1 MRTILIIDSDATFA
15 AYLSRALSAA
25 GYRTH
30 VAATGREGLAEATQN
45 PPDLVVLTPELA
57 DVNGLNVARRLRVDG
72 RTRGVRVFMVSA
84 HTHPHDIL
92 NGALAGADAY
102 FSRYPGVEAEIV
114 AKVALVL
121 APGSSGLN
129 GSNGL
134 VALVGAAGG
143 VGVSALTLNLGHVLG
158 GQMRVLAADL
168 SGTIDTLGDRLGVEP
183 ATNRG
188 AAGSGGVRSV
198 VVRSNDWAC
207 DVLPGPS
214 EPGVQ
219 GGQPDRELDA
229 LLKVQADYD
238 VVLADAGRGL
248 QGLAASAL
256 VRAGAVVIVLSAD
269 PAQIGPARRLLDY
282 WQGNGV
288 SAERML
294 LVVNHAHGADGLTL
308 PQLERELGL
317 MAWAEIP
324 YGRMLA
330 ANRLKQPLELSYPRD
345 PAAAVIRDL
354 AAGLAQHLGVL
365 AEREARGQEQPATVE
380 RDGARANSLAAKEER
395 RRTIDLS
402 RRNRVGLRMP
412 GR

>member
-15 AYLSRALSAA
+15 AYLSRALTAA
-25 GYRTH
+25 GYRAQ

-57 DVNGLNVARRLRVDG
+57 DVNGLNVARRLRVDA

-84 HTHPHDIL
+84 RTHPHDIL

-114 AKVALVL
+114 AKVALML

-129 GSNGL
+129 GGNGL

-158 GQMRVLAADL
+158 GQMRVLAADV
-168 SGTIDTLGDRLGVEP
+168 SGSIDTLTDRLGIEP
-183 ATNRG
+183 ATNNR
-188 AAGSGGVRSV
+188 SGGARSV
-198 VVRSNDWAC
+198 VVRSNEWAC
-207 DVLPGPS
+207 DVMPGLS
-214 EPGVQ
+214 EPRAT
-219 GGQPDRELDA
+219 GGQPDRDLEA
-229 LLKVQADYD
+229 LLKLQSDYD

-248 QGLAASAL
+248 DGLAASAL
-256 VRAGAVVIVLSAD
+256 VRAGAVVVVLSAD
-269 PAQIGPARRLLDY
+269 PAQVGPARRLLDY
-282 WQGNGV
+282 WQGSGV

-330 ANRLKQPLELSYPRD
+330 ANRLKQPLERSYPRD

-365 AEREARGQEQPATVE
+365 AEREARGQEQPAVVE
-380 RDGARANSLAAKEER
+380 RGATANGQAAKDER

>member
-15 AYLSRALSAA
+15 AYLSRALTAA
-25 GYRTH
+25 GYRAQ

-57 DVNGLNVARRLRVDG
+57 DVNGLNVARRLRVDA

-84 HTHPHDIL
+84 RTHPHDIL

-114 AKVALVL
+114 AKVALML

-129 GSNGL
+129 GGNGL

-158 GQMRVLAADL
+158 GQMRVLAADV
-168 SGTIDTLGDRLGVEP
+168 SGSIDTLTDRLGVEP
-183 ATNRG
+183 ATNNR
-188 AAGSGGVRSV
+188 SGGARSV
-198 VVRSNDWAC
+198 VVRSNEWAC
-207 DVLPGPS
+207 DVMPGLS
-214 EPGVQ
+214 EPRAT
-219 GGQPDRELDA
+219 GGQPDRDLEA
-229 LLKVQADYD
+229 LLKLQSDYD

-248 QGLAASAL
+248 DGLAASAL
-256 VRAGAVVIVLSAD
+256 VRAGAVVVVLSAD
-269 PAQIGPARRLLDY
+269 PAQVGPARRLLDY
-282 WQGNGV
+282 WQGSGV

-330 ANRLKQPLELSYPRD
+330 ANRLKQPLERSYPRD

-365 AEREARGQEQPATVE
+365 AEREARGQEQPAVVE
-380 RDGARANSLAAKEER
+380 RGATANGQAAKDER

>member
-15 AYLSRALSAA
+15 AYLSRALTAA
-25 GYRTH
+25 GYRAQ

-57 DVNGLNVARRLRVDG
+57 DVNGLNVARRLRVDA

-84 HTHPHDIL
+84 RTHPHDIL

-114 AKVALVL
+114 AKVALML

-129 GSNGL
+129 GGNGL

-158 GQMRVLAADL
+158 GQMRVLAADV
-168 SGTIDTLGDRLGVEP
+168 SGSIDTLADRLGVEP
-183 ATNRG
+183 ATNNR
-188 AAGSGGVRSV
+188 SGGARSV
-198 VVRSNDWAC
+198 VVRSNEWAC
-207 DVLPGPS
+207 DVMPGLS
-214 EPGVQ
+214 EPRAT
-219 GGQPDRELDA
+219 GGQPDRDLEA
-229 LLKVQADYD
+229 LLKLQSDYD

-248 QGLAASAL
+248 DGLAASAL
-256 VRAGAVVIVLSAD
+256 VRAGAVVVVLSAD
-269 PAQIGPARRLLDY
+269 PAQVGPARRLLDY
-282 WQGNGV
+282 WQGSGV

-330 ANRLKQPLELSYPRD
+330 ANRLKQPLERSYPRD

-365 AEREARGQEQPATVE
+365 AEREARGQEQPAVVE
-380 RDGARANSLAAKEER
+380 RGATANGQAAKDER